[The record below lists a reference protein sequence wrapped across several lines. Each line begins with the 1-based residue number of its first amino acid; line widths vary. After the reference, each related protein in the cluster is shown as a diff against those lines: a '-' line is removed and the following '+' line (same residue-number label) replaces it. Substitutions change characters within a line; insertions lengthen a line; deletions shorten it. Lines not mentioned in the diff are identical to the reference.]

1 MGCLSRT
8 VKDALSLTVHDR
20 FVLLE
25 GFVPAVSCRG
35 LIGFGRNGAANRL
48 ALFCKIPELAGSD
61 GLRHRVAERG
71 SLDRSGHNWPPAC
84 IGGHLAEDAI
94 EASSADHADGR
105 VPAAGEAIKLFE
117 CASISQA

>member
-25 GFVPAVSCRG
+25 CFVPAVSCRG

-48 ALFCKIPELAGSD
+48 APFGKISELAGCD
-61 GLRHRVAERG
+61 GLCHRVAERSG
-71 SLDRSGHNWPPAC
+71 LDGSGHNRPPAS
-84 IGGHLAEDAI
+84 IGGHLAKHAV
-94 EASSADHADGR
+94 EASTTNNADGR